1 MNDQS
6 STGIRSRILSQL
18 ATNFAGMGVQAS
30 QLGIIGF
37 GVLQIIDGSMSMGAL
52 IACVILS
59 GRTLA
64 PLAQIGAI
72 RTYP

>member
-1 MNDQS
+1 M
-6 STGIRSRILSQL
+6 
-18 ATNFAGMGVQAS
+18 QAS

-64 PLAQIGAI
+64 PLAQIGGYSDVSI
-72 RTYP
+72 MQLMPSKQLTNL

>member
-1 MNDQS
+1 M
-6 STGIRSRILSQL
+6 
-18 ATNFAGMGVQAS
+18 QAS

-64 PLAQIGAI
+64 PLAQLGAI
-72 RTYP
+72 RTYT